1 MRVKWRPSLRTILLL
16 INVVVMLLPLGG
28 IAWLRL
34 YESALVRQTESEL
47 LAQGTVIAAAFKTGL
62 VDAPPGPAA
71 GDNNAPP
78 QWEARPPRLDL
89 SVDPIYPRPPDAIT
103 TTLVPD
109 PRAVEMGRR
118 YGAVLQEVRLHTLAG
133 IRVAD
138 RNGIVVASTAG
149 DIGGQLTQDEVTRAL
164 RGETVSVLRERSPV
178 TAAIRP
184 LNRTSGI
191 RVFVALPMTVGDEVV
206 GAVLL
211 ARTPASLWDTIQGKR
226 RPLIYAAAILLAIVL
241 MLSWLTT
248 RTLTRPIAALREQAQ
263 RAARGES
270 GAVRPLRHAGT
281 REIAELSQSLIA
293 MSSALEE
300 RADYI
305 RRFAAQVSHEFKTP
319 LTGIR
324 GAIELLREHEHE
336 LTAQE
341 RARFETI
348 IAGETDRLD
357 RLVRR
362 LLELARADVAG
373 PGEVRSDPLQALR
386 LCIARAREL
395 GMSIASEL
403 PTLALTTRM
412 SAEDIETVFNNLL
425 DNVRQ
430 HAPGSAVRV
439 DAMLDGDRLQI
450 TISDDGPGISAAN
463 AAMVFEPFFTT
474 ARNAGSTGLGLP
486 IVHALLAAHQAD
498 IRIEQGER
506 GTRVV
511 VAMPVI

>member
-1 MRVKWRPSLRTILLL
+1 
-16 INVVVMLLPLGG
+16 
-28 IAWLRL
+28 
-34 YESALVRQTESEL
+34 
-47 LAQGTVIAAAFKTGL
+47 
-62 VDAPPGPAA
+62 
-71 GDNNAPP
+71 
-78 QWEARPPRLDL
+78 
-89 SVDPIYPRPPDAIT
+89 
-103 TTLVPD
+103 
-109 PRAVEMGRR
+109 
-118 YGAVLQEVRLHTLAG
+118 
-133 IRVAD
+133 
-138 RNGIVVASTAG
+138 
-149 DIGGQLTQDEVTRAL
+149 
-164 RGETVSVLRERSPV
+164 
-178 TAAIRP
+178 
-184 LNRTSGI
+184 
-191 RVFVALPMTVGDEVV
+191 VFVALPMTVGDEVV

-511 VAMPVI
+511 VAMPII